1 MDSANLVV
9 SAAATVIA
17 LAALGLSVYQ
27 AMLSRQ
33 HARLSVRPLLDS
45 ELHVSAARERFCLIV
60 TNNGLGP
67 AVIKRWQ
74 LLVDGKPYRDLGITR
89 WEQLTDHLKLSKPV
103 SYSYFEPN
111 SVLAPEE
118 SEELIG
124 YAVTVYSREE
134 ADRFRE
140 AIRRLTIVIEYESM
154 YREAFTFEFR
164 GSEYF
169 KS

>member
-1 MDSANLVV
+1 MDSVNLIV

-17 LAALGLSVYQ
+17 LAALGLSVYE
-27 AMLSRQ
+27 AMLSRR

-45 ELHVSAARERFCLIV
+45 ELHVSSARDRFCLVV

-67 AVIKRWQ
+67 AIIKKWQ

-89 WEQLTDHLKLSKPV
+89 WEQLTAHLKLSQSV

-111 SVLAPEE
+111 SILAPEE

-124 YAVTVYSREE
+124 YAVAVYSQEE

-140 AIRRLTIVIEYESM
+140 AIRHLAIIIDYESM
-154 YREAFTFEFR
+154 YREPFSFEFR